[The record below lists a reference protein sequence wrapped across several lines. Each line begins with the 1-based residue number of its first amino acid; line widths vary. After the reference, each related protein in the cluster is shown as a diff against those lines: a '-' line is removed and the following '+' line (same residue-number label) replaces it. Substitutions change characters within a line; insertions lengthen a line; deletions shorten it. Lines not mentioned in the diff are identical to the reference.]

1 MPPERIELPAPGLQD
16 QCSATELKRLLENS
30 DFFSFYTIQKQVPIK
45 FALRPGVKPG
55 VYIPL
60 ANMIHHVARTMS
72 EISVFSREQ
81 DFFYCFLF

>member
-30 DFFSFYTIQKQVPIK
+30 DLALFTIQKQVPIK

-72 EISVFSREQ
+72 EISIFSREQ
-81 DFFYCFLF
+81 DFFSCFLF

>member
-16 QCSATELKRLLENS
+16 QCSATELKRLLENN
-30 DFFSFYTIQKQVPIK
+30 DLAFFTIYKQVPIK

>member
-30 DFFSFYTIQKQVPIK
+30 DLAFFTIQKQVPIK

-72 EISVFSREQ
+72 EISIFSREQ
-81 DFFYCFLF
+81 DFFSCFLF

>member
-16 QCSATELKRLLENS
+16 QCSTTELKRLLEGR
-30 DFFSFYTIQKQVPIK
+30 DLVFFMIQKQVPIK